1 MSGDIQA
8 RASLTRAK
16 LIFIAILSGG
26 DYDKVR
32 HIGGYLCLAEWPLI

>member
-26 DYDKVR
+26 DYDQVR
-32 HIGGYLCLAEWPLI
+32 CSGSCLRLA

>member
-26 DYDKVR
+26 DYDQVR
-32 HIGGYLCLAEWPLI
+32 QKWWLFVSC